1 MSGGKNQYEKRKK
14 NKGVIEEIHLKLSLS
29 ANLEMNNEK
38 Y

>member
-1 MSGGKNQYEKRKK
+1 MSGGKSLLHFVK
-14 NKGVIEEIHLKLSLS
+14 NKGVIEEIYLKLSLS